1 MSVIGKKPFISEIL
15 ESFSTEQLTNLR
27 NLINNLGKPSLV
39 ALYGNDNLI
48 SDADKGIK
56 YVVLKMEEISHKQ
69 ENGILCFKDNSH
81 CGFFSFTSF
90 SPCIN
95 SYRIDPI
102 TKKYTLIKEYLT
114 TEEFRRILNDEIEGS
129 GVGDND
135 WVNKMKDKI
144 DYDETNKLVE
154 IGTKA
159 EVDGDL
165 MVNTKII
172 KDPHG
177 DTVLWNSE
185 LESKIKRY
193 RHCIE
198 LTASND
204 TKVRICDDAKSNIVV
219 DSIQDLTSVFENTNL
234 LANGIS
240 NNVAVIGINV
250 GSTIATTEL
259 IMASGENVKLSTL
272 TSLTFTDKV
281 TAKNPVSN

>member
-15 ESFSTEQLTNLR
+15 GSFSTEQLTNLR
-27 NLINNLGKPSLV
+27 SLINNLGEPSRV

-48 SDADKGIK
+48 SSADKGIK
-56 YVVLKMEEISHKQ
+56 YVTLKMEEISQKQ

-81 CGFFSFTSF
+81 CGFFAFTYA
-90 SPCIN
+90 SPFIN
-95 SYRIDPI
+95 SYRIDPVA
-102 TKKYTLIKEYLT
+102 KKYTLIKEHLT
-114 TEEFRRILNDEIEGS
+114 TEEFRRTLNDEIEGE

-144 DYDETNKLVE
+144 DYDETNKTVE

-177 DTVLWNSE
+177 DTVLWNNE
-185 LESKIKRY
+185 LEGKIKRY
-193 RHCIE
+193 RHCID

-204 TKVRICDDAKSNIVV
+204 TKVRICNDAKSNVV
-219 DSIQDLTSVFENTNL
+219 IDSIQDLTSIFENTNL
-234 LANGIS
+234 LANGVS
-240 NNVAVIGINV
+240 NNIAVIGINV
-250 GSTIATTEL
+250 GSTITTTEL
-259 IMASGENVKLSTL
+259 VMASGENIKLSTL

-281 TAKNPVSN
+281 TAKNPISN